1 MLRKGAEGKMTPEQG
16 FISYGQPLERSNK
29 MTKQKQWH

>member
-1 MLRKGAEGKMTPEQG
+1 MTPEQG